1 MSIQN
6 RSLLQ
11 MSPGMRIALFLAMSG
26 ISIIVGA
33 FITFSLVAGYFHVG
47 LGDIQRLLLAPE
59 NATVALFANALASSI
74 AFLVPSMVVAYFTMG
89 PLLKNMGFKPIG
101 EPRLLVWVIL
111 LAFAGLLLS
120 GSLASV
126 TEIIPVPQSFKAW
139 ANGLEDSYKKA
150 LTAMMQM
157 HSILDLLINLTAVA
171 LIPAFVEEL
180 YFRGALQ
187 SNLKAWSGNYI
198 TAILITAIIFS
209 AFHFSYFGFLSRMAL
224 GIVLG
229 LIFEYTKSIWLCIL
243 LHFIN
248 NGVAI
253 IALYT
258 VRGNPAKADKIMEDH
273 LPVYW
278 VIAAVALVAFLLHKI
293 KKEANYARLENDILK

>member
-11 MSPGMRIALFLAMSG
+11 MSPGMRIALFLAVSG
-26 ISIIVGA
+26 ISMILGA
-33 FITFSLVAGYFHVG
+33 FLTFSLVAGYFHVG
-47 LGDIQRLLLAPE
+47 LTDIQTVLLSPDH
-59 NATVALFANALASSI
+59 ATVALFSNAMASTI
-74 AFLVPSMVVAYFTMG
+74 AFLIPSMVVAYFTAG
-89 PLLKNMGFKPIG
+89 PVLKNMGFNATG
-101 EPRLLVWVIL
+101 NSRLIVFVVL

-126 TEIIPVPQSFKAW
+126 TEIIPVPNAFKNW
-139 ANGLEDSYKKA
+139 ANGLEASYKKA
-150 LTAMMQM
+150 LMAMMQM
-157 HSILDLLINLTAVA
+157 HSVLDLLINLTAVA
-171 LIPAFVEEL
+171 LIPAIVEEL

-187 SNLKAWSGNYI
+187 SNLKAWSGSYI
-198 TAILITAIIFS
+198 AAIVITAIIFS

-224 GIVLG
+224 GMVLG
-229 LIFEYTKSIWLCIL
+229 FIFEYTRSIGLCIL

-258 VRGNPAKADKIMEDH
+258 VRGDEVKADKIMEDH

-278 VIAAVALVAFLLHKI
+278 VIVAIALVVLLLNKI
-293 KKEANYARLENDILK
+293 KKEANYARLENDIL

>member
-26 ISIIVGA
+26 ISIILGA

-47 LGDIQRLLLAPE
+47 LGDIQRLLLSPE
-59 NATVALFANALASSI
+59 NATLALFANALASSI
-74 AFLVPSMVVAYFTMG
+74 AFLVPSIAVAYFTMG
-89 PLLKNMGFKPIG
+89 PLLNNMGFKPIG
-101 EPRLLVWVIL
+101 ESRLLVWVSL

-126 TEIIPVPQSFKAW
+126 TEMIPVPSSFKAW

-157 HSILDLLINLTAVA
+157 HTLPDLLINLTAVA

-187 SNLKAWSGNYI
+187 SNLKAWSGSYLTAIVI
-198 TAILITAIIFS
+198 TAIVFS

-224 GIVLG
+224 GMVLG
-229 LIFEYTKSIWLCIL
+229 FIFEYTRSIWLCIL

-253 IALYT
+253 VALYT

-278 VIAAVALVAFLLHKI
+278 VIAAVVLVVFLLNKI

>member
-1 MSIQN
+1 
-6 RSLLQ
+6 
-11 MSPGMRIALFLAMSG
+11 MSPGMRIALFIAMSG
-26 ISIIVGA
+26 ISMILGA
-33 FITFSLVAGYFHVG
+33 LITFSLVAGYFHVG
-47 LGDIQRLLLAPE
+47 LTEIQRILLSPE
-59 NATVALFANALASSI
+59 NATVALFANALASLI
-74 AFLVPSMVVAYFTMG
+74 AFLLPSIAIAYFTSG
-89 PLLKNMGFKPIG
+89 PLLKNMGFTSIRA
-101 EPRLLVWVIL
+101 PRLFISVIL

-126 TEIIPVPQSFKAW
+126 TEMIPVPQSVKAW
-139 ANGLEDSYKKA
+139 ANGLEASYKKA
-150 LTAMMQM
+150 LMAMTQM
-157 HSILDLLINLTAVA
+157 HSIGQLVLNLVAVA

-187 SNLKAWSGNYI
+187 SNLKAWSGSYI
-198 TAILITAIIFS
+198 TAILVTAIIFS

-224 GIVLG
+224 GIILG
-229 LIFEYTKSIWLCIL
+229 FIFEYTKSIWLCIL

-258 VRGNPAKADKIMEDH
+258 VSGNPAKADKIMDDH

-278 VIAAVALVAFLLHKI
+278 VIAAITLVVLLLNKI
-293 KKEANYARLENDILK
+293 KKEANYGRLENDIC